1 VAFLCLQKNRES
13 DHRRLLSFSS
23 DFFSSSFM
31 PHLGHLPGLF
41 FTTSGCIGQVYS
53 FFAAAVAD
61 AAGDD
66 SVVCAKAVLLKKHSG
81 RD

>member
-1 VAFLCLQKNRES
+1 
-13 DHRRLLSFSS
+13 
-23 DFFSSSFM
+23 
-31 PHLGHLPGLF
+31 LF